1 LTKGFI
7 CLYLSAPSRFF
18 SRKTPEKH
26 GKTVLCP
33 PHRRRVRSCLRSK
46 HKHGTTKKACGK
58 WYLPSF
64 ISLKPLE
71 QQDAQPIGTSAW
83 RDLKAPHNPNSPAIT
98 TTKARQLPA
107 GFDST
112 TKPPSTWYDTGAA
125 QGSIKSRGAPL
136 WLNRH
141 VAALTLALHHPEDRS
156 ETGGANWHA
165 WLRKDS
171 SHWTFNCFPCLR

>member
-1 LTKGFI
+1 MPR
-7 CLYLSAPSRFF
+7 AAFF
-18 SRKTPEKH
+18 HEKH
-26 GKTVLCP
+26 PKNTAKQSFAP
-33 PHRRRVRSCLRSK
+33 PTGAECALVCAQNTS
-46 HKHGTTKKACGK
+46 TEQQKKAFGK
-58 WYLPSF
+58 WSLPSF
-64 ISLKPLE
+64 LSLKPLE

-125 QGSIKSRGAPL
+125 QGSTKSRGAPL

-156 ETGGANWHA
+156 ETGGANWYA